1 MPEKLADDCELRA
14 LAVEDPVER
23 SLAKQNDYTET
34 YVETS
39 TGRVLVAHT
48 AQEITNSK
56 PVIVT
61 YHDLGLNYVSNFQ
74 AFFNYPDFKEIAS
87 GFPIFHINAPGQ
99 EVGAVSL
106 AGDYEYP
113 SMEQLAEQVQEVL
126 NHFKIVKYIGIGV
139 GMGANILTRHGL
151 AYPERVDCMMLIN
164 TWTSKAGWVE
174 WGYQKRNINHMR
186 TQGITQTVLDY
197 LLWHHLGD
205 DHDIRAHDL
214 LQVYKD
220 YFNRLNAANLA
231 PLVEQYI
238 WRSDIPLTRDLTE
251 KNTLQAPVLNLVGIH
266 AASAIIDETVTFNG
280 RLTPTKTNW
289 IKIQEAAMVLE
300 ETPDKVCQALRLFLQ
315 GQGYCLNIRKNAIP
329 L

>member
-14 LAVEDPVER
+14 LAVEDPVERWNNLMSWQDYDFPCCR

-126 NHFKIVKYIGIGV
+126 NHFKIVKYNGIGV

-214 LQVYKD
+214 LQVCPQR
-220 YFNRLNAANLA
+220 NC
-231 PLVEQYI
+231 
-238 WRSDIPLTRDLTE
+238 
-251 KNTLQAPVLNLVGIH
+251 H
-266 AASAIIDETVTFNG
+266 
-280 RLTPTKTNW
+280 
-289 IKIQEAAMVLE
+289 
-300 ETPDKVCQALRLFLQ
+300 C
-315 GQGYCLNIRKNAIP
+315 
-329 L
+329 